1 MLLILHTVGGIV
13 GLVAGALAAR
23 YVSRN
28 ASGTPAGTTRKFW
41 LLAWIVGA
49 ALGAISFIFVD
60 EIGYGI
66 ATPEGE
72 GQVVGIPFFVAFFD
86 AGGNDYVGWITY
98 AGALGNVIVWLLAP
112 QILVALYLRLSG
124 SALTPNT
131 SLERTR
137 DR

>member
-1 MLLILHTVGGIV
+1 VA
-13 GLVAGALAAR
+13 AGAIAAR

-28 ASGTPAGTTRKFW
+28 IHETSTGATRRVR
-41 LLAWIVGA
+41 LLAWLVGA
-49 ALGAISFIFVD
+49 ALGAVSFAFVN
-60 EIGYGI
+60 EIGYSI

-72 GQVVGIPFFVAFFD
+72 GRVVGIPFFVAFFD
-86 AGGNDYVGWITY
+86 AEGNDYVGWITY

-112 QILVALYLRLSG
+112 RMLVALYMRVGG
-124 SALTPNT
+124 SALTPNK